1 MKLLKLVLV
10 ICLATSPHVFA
21 QDQGVK
27 QYVKAHIGMLRAEIN
42 FLNKVQE
49 ILQEKGD
56 IKDERLEKID
66 ARRVVRINKKLEA
79 QGFDMSSYYAFG
91 AIRKTEIE
99 GWLVSHP
106 NRADTLED
114 LKLELEFLKAQFS
127 KSIHLKGQNYLQ
139 GAE

>member
-1 MKLLKLVLV
+1 MKLLKLVFV

-21 QDQGVK
+21 QEQGVK

-56 IKDERLEKID
+56 IKDEKLEKID
-66 ARRVVRINKKLEA
+66 ARRIAKIDKKLEA
-79 QGFDMSSYYAFG
+79 QGFDMSSYFAFG
-91 AIRKTEIE
+91 VTRKAEIE
-99 GWLVSHP
+99 DWLVSHP

-127 KSIHLKGQNYLQ
+127 KSIHLKGQNDFQ
-139 GAE
+139 GVE